1 MLIESIPKNPNIKI
15 DFYKKLAKVAV
26 EKTVFATDSK
36 LLPS

>member
-1 MLIESIPKNPNIKI
+1 M